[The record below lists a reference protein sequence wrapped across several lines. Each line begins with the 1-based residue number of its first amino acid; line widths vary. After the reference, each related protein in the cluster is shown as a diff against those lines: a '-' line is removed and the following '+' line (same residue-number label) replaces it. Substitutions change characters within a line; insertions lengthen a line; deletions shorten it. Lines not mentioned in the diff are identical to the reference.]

1 MRARPRVATELR
13 IPVKDLVEFVTKAL
27 VAQPDSVSVE
37 EREQDGKRLL
47 VVTVDQ
53 EDLGTVIGRR
63 GRTVAAIRTL
73 ASAAA
78 AKAGYEVEV
87 ELVD

>member
-1 MRARPRVATELR
+1 M
-13 IPVKDLVEFVTKAL
+13 KDLVEFVTKAL